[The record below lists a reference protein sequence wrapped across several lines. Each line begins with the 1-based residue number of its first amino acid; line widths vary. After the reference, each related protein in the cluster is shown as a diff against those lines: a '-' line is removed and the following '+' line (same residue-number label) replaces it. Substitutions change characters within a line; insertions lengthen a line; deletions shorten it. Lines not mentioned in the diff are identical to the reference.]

1 MSAPALAVVGGTSE
15 QALSP
20 SATLTAAAANTVL
33 QGGLSMGE
41 SLSPL
46 PTKVVEKIVQLK
58 YVEMSELLPE
68 TWQVQTDVT
77 LIQSALGLAPGL
89 RRRKGP
95 VTDILQWVQCFAT
108 LASVLASAYPPK
120 VPELM
125 AYLATIVKCRQE
137 FEGPA
142 WVLYDRAYRRQAEV
156 SRDLNWS
163 RVNPSLFNLCFTG
176 RARRRLLCHVCLSE
190 GHGAKQCP
198 EMYPQWPML
207 PFSTQLQAPL
217 QAPPQSVVGQRRSFP
232 PRASSNPQQELCR
245 LFNAKAGNKCTFH
258 PCRYRHIC
266 SSCNRGGHGAGACS
280 IIPPVQRKKAR
291 EE

>member
-1 MSAPALAVVGGTSE
+1 MGVMPPSSAIPPALSLLPGGSTPAISSLRPLSSAPLLIPATTPPVSAPTGTVTMSVPALAVVGGTSE

-20 SATLTAAAANTVL
+20 SATLTGAAANTVL

-68 TWQVQTDVT
+68 TWQVKTNAT

-108 LASVLASAYPPK
+108 LASVLASAYPSK

-125 AYLATIVKCRQE
+125 AYLATIVKCWQE

-142 WVLYDRAYRRQAEV
+142 
-156 SRDLNWS
+156 
-163 RVNPSLFNLCFTG
+163 
-176 RARRRLLCHVCLSE
+176 
-190 GHGAKQCP
+190 
-198 EMYPQWPML
+198 
-207 PFSTQLQAPL
+207 
-217 QAPPQSVVGQRRSFP
+217 
-232 PRASSNPQQELCR
+232 
-245 LFNAKAGNKCTFH
+245 
-258 PCRYRHIC
+258 
-266 SSCNRGGHGAGACS
+266 
-280 IIPPVQRKKAR
+280 
-291 EE
+291 